1 MRSSC
6 ARLRSLVPNMT
17 RQTLFIADLHLSAER
32 PDITQC
38 FREFIENIDSNT
50 DALYVLGDLFEVWI
64 GDDDVNPFTN
74 EIAALFASLEKKQIP
89 VYFIHGNRD
98 FLLRHR
104 YATRANFTILPQDTV
119 VDLYGT
125 RTLIMHGDQLCTQ
138 DIAYQKFRKK
148 SRSWWW
154 PRLVLS
160 LPLFIRKKLAQKGRE
175 VSKENQRHL
184 TQMIMDVTPTEVTK
198 VMEDND
204 VCYLVHGHTHRPH
217 KHHIE
222 LKNGAGQR
230 IVLGD
235 WYEQGSYLKVTHNDW
250 DLVSLPFRSI

>member
-1 MRSSC
+1 MRSSPSNC
-6 ARLRSLVPNMT
+6 NLLFSNMT
-17 RQTLFIADLHLSAER
+17 RQTIFIADLHLSAER
-32 PDITQC
+32 PDITEC
-38 FREFIENIDSNT
+38 FRTFIETLDDNT

-64 GDDDVNPFTN
+64 GDDDINPFTN
-74 EIAALFASLEKKQIP
+74 DIAALFASLEKKNIP

-98 FLLRHR
+98 FLLRNR
-104 YATRANFTILPQDTV
+104 YAERAKFNILPQDTV

-138 DIAYQKFRKK
+138 DVAYQNFRKK

-160 LPLFIRKKLAQKGRE
+160 LPLFVRKKLAKKGRE

-184 TQMIMDVTPTEVTK
+184 TQMIMDVTPSEVIK

-204 VCYLVHGHTHRPH
+204 VRYLVHGHTHRPN
-217 KHHIE
+217 KHQIE
-222 LKNGAGQR
+222 LKAGEGQR

-235 WYEQGSYLKVTHNDW
+235 WYEQGSYLKVTDTDW
-250 DLVSLPFRSI
+250 DLVSLPFEPI